1 MRFALA
7 FQATS
12 GSKQQ
17 FGMSKEERGELGEMH
32 RSGFHGFQQRG
43 HFGGP
48 PPGMSMPRNIGE
60 SCNIGDRVGILLSFN
75 ENKMEVSFFKNGKPI
90 IKEPVY
96 KKTVGMEQ
104 YSPFVAVLHGTTI
117 KLNPNAQL
125 PDEDDPYQI
134 KKVDIS
140 V

>member
-1 MRFALA
+1 MEQMRFALA

-17 FGMSKEERGELGEMH
+17 FGMSKEERGEVGDMQRGFQH
-32 RSGFHGFQQRG
+32 RS

-60 SCNIGDRVGILLSFN
+60 SCNKGDRVGVLLKFI
-75 ENKMEVSFFKNGKPI
+75 ENKMELSFFKNGKPI

-96 KKTVGMEQ
+96 RKTVGFEQ
-104 YSPFVAVLHGTTI
+104 LCPFVAVLHGTTI
-117 KLNPNAQL
+117 SLNPDA
-125 PDEDDPYQI
+125 
-134 KKVDIS
+134 
-140 V
+140 